1 MAPASASFAIVVPES
16 NFGFFAIGREY
27 GPSPLAAPGEDEEPP
42 PPPPPALPGAPPAV
56 GAATT
61 TAATADGGDGE
72 CRRVAPCSHQRSS
85 LFSWCCAPSP
95 RPPSARGS
103 WRGSPGPGRSA

>member
-16 NFGFFAIGREY
+16 NLGFFAIGREY

-42 PPPPPALPGAPPAV
+42 PPPPPALPGAPQAV
-56 GAATT
+56 SAATT
-61 TAATADGGDGE
+61 AAATASAAE
-72 CRRVAPCSHQRSS
+72 WRLVLISVP
-85 LFSWCCAPSP
+85 LSWCCAPSP

-103 WRGSPGPGRSA
+103 WRGSRGP